1 MQICFRCDTMIS
13 IWKIFVFRMENSHMG
28 KGEGQMKKKYLSFL
42 CAVVMGMSLVACD
55 MPVSKVPEEKTEVK
69 TTESENK
76 APTEQQATSEDV
88 TEEQKETVSA
98 DTPFIKIHQ
107 TTYDAGENSDYFY
120 GYYETAEITGEVY
133 PELKESV
140 DSWFADFK
148 TYYEEEASISI
159 QNAKVDAE
167 SFGEDFTPHSDESS
181 ISIMRADN
189 RVVSLSKGEYT
200 FTGGVHGGFVVTG
213 LNFDTKTGHELAFE
227 DLGDIKDDV
236 RKFTDAEVEKKRSNG
251 ASLEFYED
259 NIDSILES
267 PLWYLDGTGLVII
280 FNAYDI
286 ASYAEGR
293 TFVTIP
299 YEEMKNFNP
308 DYLPESDAGF
318 VCLGEEVT
326 EIDIDKDGTP
336 EQLST
341 PMEFVEDY
349 NTKYSLKLNDE
360 VYEFEWAITLHSA
373 YFVRMADGKSYVIVS
388 YGSDNDYCITTLF
401 DVTDKTLKQVDEL
414 SGGRLT
420 SMSNYAIGAS
430 VKVDMLG
437 SYMGY
442 RTYRFEN
449 GKFEPVEGR
458 FDFGKERNHFGYPT
472 TKAAVKVMLTEDGK
486 LVEKELPA
494 GTTIY
499 PVNSDG
505 ESVVG
510 FELEDGTY
518 GEITIEMKD
527 GMKYIDGVEENEV
540 FDSLP
545 YAG

>member
-1 MQICFRCDTMIS
+1 
-13 IWKIFVFRMENSHMG
+13 
-28 KGEGQMKKKYLSFL
+28 MKKKVF
-42 CAVVMGMSLVACD
+42 AVILAATMGFSLIACD
-55 MPVSKVPEEKTEVK
+55 KMPNMKKGTEA
-69 TTESENK
+69 TTEATESVDSSEDSAN
-76 APTEQQATSEDV
+76 TSEEAET
-88 TEEQKETVSA
+88 TEDNEKKEVIVA
-98 DTPFIKIHQ
+98 GNAPFIKISN
-107 TTYDAGENSDYFY
+107 TDFDAGENSDYFT
-120 GYYETAEITGEVY
+120 GYYQTAEVIGDEY
-133 PELKESV
+133 PELKEAIG
-140 DSWFADFK
+140 SWFDDFK
-148 TYYEEEASISI
+148 TNYEAETETSI
-159 QNAKVDAE
+159 QNAKIDAE
-167 SFGEDFTPHSDESS
+167 TMGEDFTPYAEDVS
-181 ISIMRADN
+181 ISVVRADN
-189 RVVSLSKGEYT
+189 RVVSLSKSVYS
-200 FTGGVHGGFVVTG
+200 FLGGVHGGFVVSG
-213 LNFDTKTGHELAFE
+213 LNFDTRTGQELAFE
-227 DLGDIKDDV
+227 DLGDIKNDV
-236 RKFTDAEVEKKRSNG
+236 RKFADAEVEKRRSDG

-308 DYLPESDAGF
+308 DYLPEGDAGF

-373 YFVRMADGKSYVIVS
+373 YFVRMADGKSYVLVS
-388 YGSDNDYCITTLF
+388 YGSDNDYCITELF
-401 DVTDKTLKQVDEL
+401 DVTDKTIKQVDEL

-449 GKFEPVEGR
+449 GKFEPVEDR